1 MRDAEFYHFVTKNSR
16 NDVTY
21 FCQFSMMAAKKK
33 QDSIA
38 FFYELN
44 HKKAKVY
51 ENNWGAENRDQLLR
65 KIQKGTQEFDMELI
79 IKMFDHL
86 KAKIRKADQDG

>member
-1 MRDAEFYHFVTKNSR
+1 
-16 NDVTY
+16 
-21 FCQFSMMAAKKK
+21 MMAAKKK

-51 ENNWGAENRDQLLR
+51 ENNWGAENRDQFLR
-65 KIQKGTQEFDMELI
+65 KIQKCT
-79 IKMFDHL
+79 
-86 KAKIRKADQDG
+86 